1 MKYLITES
9 QLNLI
14 SELDRHWMD
23 FKYEEQYEKLKH
35 RVIPY
40 FENLVDSYSE
50 RDSHITSYDSEGRK
64 IMVYNKNSGEL
75 YFDRSLDKTYDE
87 VLPHPFW
94 SVNGKYILAEVFENL
109 FPEYEVTSVRSAHIS

>member
-1 MKYLITES
+1 MKYIITES

-23 FKYEEQYEKLKH
+23 FKYGEQYERLKH

-40 FENLVDSYSE
+40 FENLIDSYDKE
-50 RDSHITSYDSEGRK
+50 GLRINLYDSEGKK
-64 IMVYNKNSGEL
+64 IMVFNKISGEL
-75 YFDRSLDKTYDE
+75 YFDKSLDNVYGE
-87 VLPHPFW
+87 ILPHPFW